1 MTFSSVDAGDQIS
14 VVECLQFVFGN
25 IRVATQNFSDA
36 NKLGEGGFGTVYKVM
51 PKINDFQNKLWYF
64 MKCVL
69 FNNDMI
75 FIKKIM
81 YK

>member
-14 VVECLQFVFGN
+14 VVECLQFDFGK

-51 PKINDFQNKLWYF
+51 PKINVFSK
-64 MKCVL
+64 
-69 FNNDMI
+69 
-75 FIKKIM
+75 
-81 YK
+81 